1 MTIEELLNKVT
12 ADTSEKPYITL
23 EDIQDVVSEQK
34 ATNETLTAIT
44 KERDELKEALE
55 KKDSEY
61 QTLRS
66 RIVDSVLK
74 GEKVAKTQTDKKDD
88 KDEQDRD
95 NLSFKDLFKEN

>member
-12 ADTSEKPYITL
+12 SDTSENPYITL
-23 EDIQDVVSEQK
+23 EDIQDVVNEQK
-34 ATNETLTAIT
+34 TTKKTLSTIT
-44 KERDELKEALE
+44 KERDDLKVALE

-74 GEKVAKTQTDKKDD
+74 GEKVAKTGTEKKND
-88 KDEQDRD
+88 KDEDRD

>member
-12 ADTSEKPYITL
+12 SDTSENPYITL
-23 EDIQDVVSEQK
+23 EDIQDVVNEQK
-34 ATNETLTAIT
+34 TTKETLSTIT
-44 KERDELKEALE
+44 KERDDLKVALE

-74 GEKVAKTQTDKKDD
+74 GEKVAKTQTDKKD
-88 KDEQDRD
+88 ESGQDRD

>member
-74 GEKVAKTQTDKKDD
+74 GEKVAKTGTEKKN
-88 KDEQDRD
+88 DEDRD

>member
-12 ADTSEKPYITL
+12 SDTSENPYITL
-23 EDIQDVVSEQK
+23 EDIQDVVDEQK
-34 ATNETLTAIT
+34 TTKETLSTIT
-44 KERDELKEALE
+44 KERDDLKVALE

-74 GEKVAKTQTDKKDD
+74 GEKVAKTGTEKKN
-88 KDEQDRD
+88 DEEDRD